1 MGEIMQNYKFEKKA
15 SKLSMKPLDL
25 SCVLRVSQSQLSESG
40 FRDAIIDLLYD
51 RILETLQ
58 CHSHSTAFPE
68 IALPVVL
75 QLKAFI
81 KKCPLANYTKKMK
94 QLMEKIKFIEK
105 NRSHVNFDLADTKAV
120 LALENQLKQSGTP
133 LTTYHASW
141 KKMKDREMAVK
152 IARKPQAEKEDNI
165 PIMKKMVIK
174 SKDEDDDGDSEE
186 FDGLFPSDLSEEDDD
201 DEDRFLLKEERG
213 TKRKSD
219 TEVKESKKVKKVLED
234 PLLKTVKKKEK
245 QQKTKK
251 EVVKETEVVE
261 EADGEDIADQVGDF
275 NMSDDDDEEPNEQVE
290 GSDNADEVDSMAS
303 DEEEFEDDDEFE
315 DDGESDDE

>member
-1 MGEIMQNYKFEKKA
+1 MQNYKFEKKA

-94 QLMEKIKFIEK
+94 QLMEKIQETIKFIEK

-152 IARKPQAEKEDNI
+152 IARKPQVFYINLLVFYNPALLGKHRLR
-165 PIMKKMVIK
+165 PINF
-174 SKDEDDDGDSEE
+174 DSIAFNLNNHCHLVPC
-186 FDGLFPSDLSEEDDD
+186 FDI
-201 DEDRFLLKEERG
+201 FL
-213 TKRKSD
+213 
-219 TEVKESKKVKKVLED
+219 
-234 PLLKTVKKKEK
+234 
-245 QQKTKK
+245 
-251 EVVKETEVVE
+251 
-261 EADGEDIADQVGDF
+261 
-275 NMSDDDDEEPNEQVE
+275 
-290 GSDNADEVDSMAS
+290 
-303 DEEEFEDDDEFE
+303 
-315 DDGESDDE
+315 

>member
-1 MGEIMQNYKFEKKA
+1 MG
-15 SKLSMKPLDL
+15 
-25 SCVLRVSQSQLSESG
+25 
-40 FRDAIIDLLYD
+40 IDLLYD

-94 QLMEKIKFIEK
+94 QLMEKIQETIKFIEK

-219 TEVKESKKVKKVLED
+219 SEVKESKKVKKVLED

-251 EVVKETEVVE
+251 EVVKET
-261 EADGEDIADQVGDF
+261 
-275 NMSDDDDEEPNEQVE
+275 NEQVE

-315 DDGESDDE
+315 

>member
-94 QLMEKIKFIEK
+94 QLMEKIQETIKFIEK

-141 KKMKDREMAVK
+141 KKMKDREMLVK

-219 TEVKESKKVKKVLED
+219 SEVKE
-234 PLLKTVKKKEK
+234 KKKEK

-303 DEEEFEDDDEFE
+303 DE
-315 DDGESDDE
+315 

>member
-1 MGEIMQNYKFEKKA
+1 MG
-15 SKLSMKPLDL
+15 
-25 SCVLRVSQSQLSESG
+25 
-40 FRDAIIDLLYD
+40 
-51 RILETLQ
+51 
-58 CHSHSTAFPE
+58 
-68 IALPVVL
+68 
-75 QLKAFI
+75 
-81 KKCPLANYTKKMK
+81 
-94 QLMEKIKFIEK
+94 IEK

-186 FDGLFPSDLSEEDDD
+186 FDGLFPSDLSDD

-219 TEVKESKKVKKVLED
+219 SEVKESKKVKKVLED

-261 EADGEDIADQVGDF
+261 EADGEDIADQ
-275 NMSDDDDEEPNEQVE
+275 
-290 GSDNADEVDSMAS
+290 
-303 DEEEFEDDDEFE
+303 
-315 DDGESDDE
+315 